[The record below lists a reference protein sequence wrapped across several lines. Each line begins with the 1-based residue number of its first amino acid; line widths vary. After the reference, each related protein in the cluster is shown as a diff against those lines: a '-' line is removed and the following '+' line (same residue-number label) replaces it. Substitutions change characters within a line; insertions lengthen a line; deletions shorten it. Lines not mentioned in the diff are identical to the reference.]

1 MNDFFHFQGFTPW
14 AFLVDMGFIFALIL
28 VGKVIRVKVKLV
40 QKLFIPPSLIAGLL
54 GLALGP
60 YGLGWIPFSGNL
72 SSYAAVLIALVFA
85 TLPFSAQKASV
96 KEVVTRVGP
105 MWVYAQLGMLLQWG
119 IMGLLGIYL
128 FKTIWPD
135 LNSAF
140 GAMLPTGFYGGHGTA
155 AAIGSAFENL
165 EGGLKWDD
173 AMTLGMTTA
182 TVGVIMAIIF
192 GLFIIKWG
200 ARHKQTQFIADFKDL
215 PPELRT
221 GLLPEG
227 KRDSLGQATTSSI
240 SIEHLTF
247 HFALV
252 FVVAFLGYV
261 LSVAVKNWCSG
272 LPTPYNGLELP
283 VFSCAFVAGLILK
296 KLFDLTKV
304 TEYISHKTIQREGSF
319 FTDLLVTCGVASIKL
334 GVVIEYWLPLLVL
347 VLVGVAV
354 VFAIT
359 FYFGRRLSPSY
370 WFERSIFSWGWWT
383 GTMAMGIALERI
395 VDPQMKS
402 KTMDDYA
409 LAYLPIAPVEIILI
423 TLVPIAFTAG
433 WGGLL
438 MWICLA
444 FSALLILLAFTMK
457 WWRRKKQ

>member
-1 MNDFFHFQGFTPW
+1 MKQIAIYGKGGIGKSTVSANISYQLSGEGFKVAQIGCDPKHDTTRLLLGGKTQTTVLDHINSDSKN
-14 AFLVDMGFIFALIL
+14 ADDTIS
-28 VGKVIRVKVKLV
+28 VGKNGILCIETGGPEPGVGCAGRGILTAFNFMENNKVISKDTDIMLYDVLGDVVCGGFAVPLRRKYANAV
-40 QKLFIPPSLIAGLL
+40 FIVTSGEFMSL
-54 GLALGP
+54 
-60 YGLGWIPFSGNL
+60 
-72 SSYAAVLIALVFA
+72 YAANNVL
-85 TLPFSAQKASV
+85 K
-96 KEVVTRVGP
+96 
-105 MWVYAQLGMLLQWG
+105 G
-119 IMGLLGIYL
+119 IRN
-128 FKTIWPD
+128 F
-135 LNSAF
+135 
-140 GAMLPTGFYGGHGTA
+140 
-155 AAIGSAFENL
+155 
-165 EGGLKWDD
+165 
-173 AMTLGMTTA
+173 
-182 TVGVIMAIIF
+182 
-192 GLFIIKWG
+192 
-200 ARHKQTQFIADFKDL
+200 DFD
-215 PPELRT
+215 
-221 GLLPEG
+221 
-227 KRDSLGQATTSSI
+227 KRR
-240 SIEHLTF
+240 
-247 HFALV
+247 
-252 FVVAFLGYV
+252 
-261 LSVAVKNWCSG
+261 
-272 LPTPYNGLELP
+272 
-283 VFSCAFVAGLILK
+283 VAGLILK